1 MTHARLRS
9 LGALTALAVLAGCS
23 LFRDGDE
30 RPLEASLNGD
40 DSGLAGL
47 VEAVAGGAPPVQ
59 APPPSYAMTV
69 PETTPAMPTQA
80 AAPTQSAPTQ
90 SAAPGLE
97 PRSVLF
103 ALHLA
108 SYRNESSAAAGWRII
123 AAEAPETL
131 DDLHPRIETV
141 DLGPERGVY
150 LRLKAG
156 PIDSRAEAA
165 ARCAALVDAG
175 HYCQA
180 VDFEGREI
188 SG

>member
-1 MTHARLRS
+1 MTLARLRITPV
-9 LGALTALAVLAGCS
+9 LALALGLAACS
-23 LFRDGDE
+23 MFRSAEE

-40 DSGLAGL
+40 DASLASL
-47 VEAVAGGAPPVQ
+47 VDAVAGAAPGPIQDAPPAARIATMEP
-59 APPPSYAMTV
+59 AP
-69 PETTPAMPTQA
+69 EPAPAQVTA
-80 AAPTQSAPTQ
+80 AAPSFQA
-90 SAAPGLE
+90 
-97 PRSVLF
+97 RSVLY

-131 DDLHPRIETV
+131 VNLRPRVETV

-165 ARCAALVDAG
+165 ARCAALVEAG

-188 SG
+188 TG

>member
-1 MTHARLRS
+1 MTLARLRP
-9 LGALTALAVLAGCS
+9 LLALALLAALVGCS
-23 LFRDGDE
+23 LFRDGED
-30 RPLEASLNGD
+30 RALTAPLNGD
-40 DSGLAGL
+40 DASLAGL
-47 VEAVAGGAPPVQ
+47 VEAIAGAAPAAGQGSSPAPAIAPP
-59 APPPSYAMTV
+59 
-69 PETTPAMPTQA
+69 EPATATATFAA
-80 AAPTQSAPTQ
+80 AAPDAAPT
-90 SAAPGLE
+90 SAYE

-188 SG
+188 TG